1 MTTIRKWQEQS
12 TVISFEHYLWHFK
25 KVIYGKKEKRKKCH
39 CQSYSL
45 EYVGRRWVGMGL
57 VLHYAKQQLSGDQS
71 IGPIGPG
78 DRTIRSIGPLGIN
91 RVE

>member
-1 MTTIRKWQEQS
+1 MAFLKGHLQE
-12 TVISFEHYLWHFK
+12 
-25 KVIYGKKEKRKKCH
+25 KKEKKCH

-45 EYVGRRWVGMGL
+45 EYAGRIWVGMGL
-57 VLHYAKQQLSGDQS
+57 VLHYAKQQLSGDRS
-71 IGPIGPG
+71 IGPG